1 MCSVMLGAAAV
12 AKLNA
17 IPLSDNTV
25 QRRISDMASD
35 VKEQVLNGV
44 HESPFF
50 SIQLDES
57 TDVANCAQLMVYVRY
72 IEELSV
78 QDEFLFCHP
87 LPTRTTAEEIFKALN
102 EFMQESHID
111 WSRCCGI
118 CTDGVRAMT
127 G

>member
-1 MCSVMLGAAAV
+1 MNLPTW
-12 AKLNA
+12 L
-17 IPLSDNTV
+17 T
-25 QRRISDMASD
+25 
-35 VKEQVLNGV
+35 
-44 HESPFF
+44 
-50 SIQLDES
+50 
-57 TDVANCAQLMVYVRY
+57 AQLMVYVRY

-111 WSRCCGI
+111 WSRCCRI